1 MEPSDLKPKC
11 VTCSL
16 LTSSSSSQ
24 DPGELKMTQLV
35 TFLVPG
41 LYFSILGLRFVHS
54 FILIVHGNL
63 ELKGIISFMFCRWSI
78 LNTIK
83 WTRASRYQ
91 QYQEAGL
98 PPPPEYVMKIRRRP
112 FPWEGFVKIVIS
124 ILVSILS
131 GSLDHSNL
139 IIINVYIF
147 FLISGAV
154 DILIFYH
161 GYRLLPEGLQS
172 LLLSASFSVA
182 ALCYF
187 SLLDSGN
194 SQAVSLIIGL
204 TLLLSFISLLE
215 TVIDNRLI
223 KFCRSYFT
231 ILLASW
237 LVHATR
243 CVTF

>member
-1 MEPSDLKPKC
+1 
-11 VTCSL
+11 
-16 LTSSSSSQ
+16 
-24 DPGELKMTQLV
+24 
-35 TFLVPG
+35 
-41 LYFSILGLRFVHS
+41 
-54 FILIVHGNL
+54 
-63 ELKGIISFMFCRWSI
+63 MFCRWSI
-78 LNTIK
+78 LNTLK
-83 WTRASRYQ
+83 WIRTSRYQ

-139 IIINVYIF
+139 LIINVYIF
-147 FLISGAV
+147 FLISGVV

-172 LLLSASFSVA
+172 LLLSASFSVT

-187 SLLDSGN
+187 SLMDSGN
-194 SQAVSLIIGL
+194 RQEVSLVIGL

-243 CVTF
+243 CVTLNFTWCHPDLLSVCPLW